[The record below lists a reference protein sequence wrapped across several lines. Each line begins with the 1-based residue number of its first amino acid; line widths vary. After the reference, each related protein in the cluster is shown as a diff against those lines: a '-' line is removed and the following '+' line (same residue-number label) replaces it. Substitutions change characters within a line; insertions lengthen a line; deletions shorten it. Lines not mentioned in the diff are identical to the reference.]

1 MAHRTVREA
10 MTARVATATEDAS
23 FKIPAEILA
32 EHHISAVPVLDAR
45 GRVAGV
51 VSEIDLLRKEEY
63 QEDAGA
69 PAPPRWRHRADR
81 SRAAGLTAR
90 DLMTS
95 PAVTIS
101 QDASVVEA
109 ARALDRHRVRRLVV
123 LADDGGLVGIITPID
138 LLKVYLRS
146 DQEIRD
152 EIVHDVIIHYLGTDP
167 LRVKVAVA
175 DGIVTL
181 GGEVE
186 KKSMMAIAVRM
197 ARAVDGAV
205 DVEAQLSYQIDD
217 DRVP

>member
-90 DLMTS
+90 GSDD
-95 PAVTIS
+95 I
-101 QDASVVEA
+101 
-109 ARALDRHRVRRLVV
+109 ARGDHQPGCER
-123 LADDGGLVGIITPID
+123 G
-138 LLKVYLRS
+138 RS
-146 DQEIRD
+146 GQ
-152 EIVHDVIIHYLGTDP
+152 GT
-167 LRVKVAVA
+167 
-175 DGIVTL
+175 
-181 GGEVE
+181 
-186 KKSMMAIAVRM
+186 
-197 ARAVDGAV
+197 
-205 DVEAQLSYQIDD
+205 
-217 DRVP
+217 